1 MARTLLHGPLKF
13 KVSFVAKLLRDLYY
27 EIFSTYIAN
36 KSIKPFFFTLNCV
49 PKRANDFKLIRF
61 AFDLLQKFEAV
72 PHEWKSLPNPSDKQH
87 RYNKYPTN
95 LVFTVFTVSYGS
107 SFFSSAIYG
116 PSANRSQGKKLG
128 P

>member
-1 MARTLLHGPLKF
+1 MARTFPHGPLKF
-13 KVSFVAKLLRDLYY
+13 KVSFVAKLLRDLYH

-36 KSIKPFFFTLNCV
+36 KSIKPFFLTLNCV

-61 AFDLLQKFEAV
+61 TFDLLQKFEAV
-72 PHEWKSLPNPSDKQH
+72 PHEWKSLPNPSDKQQ

-107 SFFSSAIYG
+107 SFFRLRFMAQ
-116 PSANRSQGKKLG
+116 SQEKKLS